1 MYQIKFIVSNY
12 LLLFVT
18 FLHTRILMQNC
29 TLVVLGAGSSS
40 RFNHNT
46 KKQWIRIDETPLWL
60 KTTQRL
66 SSFANFKNIIVVGH
80 TKEINYMKN
89 YSNEYIYVAGG
100 DTRQQSMSNALDLVD
115 TPFVMVTDVARAC
128 IPKEVINNLIENQTK
143 ADCIVPI
150 LTVSDTVV
158 YDTTTINRDD
168 VKLIQTPQLSKTTI
182 LKQALKSSDDFTDDS
197 SAIKKYGSS
206 VFYVQGSSKSTKLT
220 FGQELYSLDC
230 LTKPSTDCFNGT
242 GYDIHPF
249 EQNKQMVLG
258 GVKIDSPFGFKA
270 HSDGDV
276 LIHSVIDALLGSIGA
291 GDIGEFFPDTN
302 MKYKDANSVTM
313 LEEIVDFVTNV
324 GYELVNV
331 DITIIAQIPK
341 INPHKQNIK
350 DTMAKILNLPNN
362 KVNIKATT
370 AEKLGFIG
378 RSEGVAVQSSATVKY
393 YNWRKD

>member
-1 MYQIKFIVSNY
+1 
-12 LLLFVT
+12 
-18 FLHTRILMQNC
+18 
-29 TLVVLGAGSSS
+29 
-40 RFNHNT
+40 
-46 KKQWIRIDETPLWL
+46 
-60 KTTQRL
+60 
-66 SSFANFKNIIVVGH
+66 
-80 TKEINYMKN
+80 
-89 YSNEYIYVAGG
+89 
-100 DTRQQSMSNALDLVD
+100 
-115 TPFVMVTDVARAC
+115 
-128 IPKEVINNLIENQTK
+128 
-143 ADCIVPI
+143 
-150 LTVSDTVV
+150 
-158 YDTTTINRDD
+158 
-168 VKLIQTPQLSKTTI
+168 
-182 LKQALKSSDDFTDDS
+182 
-197 SAIKKYGSS
+197 
-206 VFYVQGSSKSTKLT
+206 
-220 FGQELYSLDC
+220 
-230 LTKPSTDCFNGT
+230 
-242 GYDIHPF
+242 
-249 EQNKQMVLG
+249 MVLG
-258 GVKIDSPFGFKA
+258 GVKIDCQYGFKA